1 MGNWHRIRG
10 GPGKVPRR
18 IRRRRFVSFPFLFPA
33 LFHDRRDAGRALAR
47 ALRNHPALTRDPAS
61 AIVLA
66 LPRGGVPVA
75 FEVAHA
81 LHLPLDIFVVRKLG
95 VPGEEE
101 LAMGAVASGGLVVL
115 NEPVIRDFAISQA
128 TIDAVLAQEQQEIQR
143 RESAWRAS
151 RPPLDCAGRT
161 VLLIDDGLATGA
173 TMKAAA
179 RALRPIALRILA
191 AVPVAPANAR
201 DAILREVDDFLCLEA
216 PASFLAVGEYYRN
229 FDPTSDDEVRN
240 LLAQAQSSGLR

>member
-1 MGNWHRIRG
+1 
-10 GPGKVPRR
+10 
-18 IRRRRFVSFPFLFPA
+18 
-33 LFHDRRDAGRALAR
+33 
-47 ALRNHPALTRDPAS
+47 
-61 AIVLA
+61 
-66 LPRGGVPVA
+66 
-75 FEVAHA
+75 

-229 FDPTSDDEVRN
+229 FDPTSDDEVRD